1 MDLLNII
8 FSGKINLYGEF
19 LPLHSNQGIR
29 SVCMLVLTRRID
41 ESIAIGDNIQ
51 ITVLAVEGERVK
63 LGISAP
69 RDVVILR
76 QEIYQAV
83 KEQSKIQ
90 EHLAQEPESKGIED
104 LRKFLAEE
112 VIEEDSTDSA
122 EKKE

>member
-1 MDLLNII
+1 
-8 FSGKINLYGEF
+8 
-19 LPLHSNQGIR
+19 
-29 SVCMLVLTRRID
+29 MLVLTRRID

-83 KEQSKIQ
+83 QEQSKIQ

-112 VIEEDSTDSA
+112 VSEEDSTDTA